1 VAVIRRPVSK
11 FLAALTDL
19 LALLEE
25 AGAQVN
31 FYVVGGA
38 ALGLGYGAR
47 SALTDIDARMLT
59 STASQKLLDEAIAKV
74 ADKHDLQSDW
84 INAKASSHFVSD
96 EVDDPAPVTLSES
109 KSGKLVVQVAS
120 LDVLV
125 AMKIHAGR
133 PQIGRP
139 DLGSSLSSASR
150 RSKRRLSAIAGTSP
164 NTCSSHHASNSSVR
178 SCTRLSRA
186 SLIFWAAPRRSVADG
201 QREIAEIPH
210 TGRIVYG
217 TAVDI
222 PDVAAL
228 EE

>member
-1 VAVIRRPVSK
+1 MAVIRRPVSK

-133 PQIGRP
+133 PQIDRP
-139 DLGSSLSSASR
+139 DLEWLFSELSITTEQEAVERHSWYFPEHVLKSSCLELVR
-150 RSKRRLSAIAGTSP
+150 AILNETQP
-164 NTCSSHHASNSSVR
+164 SV
-178 SCTRLSRA
+178 TDLLGGA
-186 SLIFWAAPRRSVADG
+186 
-201 QREIAEIPH
+201 
-210 TGRIVYG
+210 T
-217 TAVDI
+217 
-222 PDVAAL
+222 
-228 EE
+228 